1 MKKWIAGI
9 SAAALMLSAA
19 GTAVAAPAEDAPV
32 LDCSTLVTFGD
43 SLTALSSWP
52 QDAAKEL
59 NMYLVNAGIGG
70 HTSAN
75 ALARFDRDVA
85 SKDPDFVTIAFG
97 TNDFVRVNG
106 TDPQV
111 SLEDFRTNMET
122 IVDKVEALDAI
133 PILFTAPY
141 VRDDPPPYQGNYE
154 NGLTAALDEYNAV
167 IREIAADKGVYLVDM
182 REMCDSYDRSD
193 FLVADGVHLSD
204 VGKKAYTDT
213 LVAFMRE
220 HFRTDPDAP
229 RVEYP
234 ERPTVE
240 PGTWTKD
247 IISFD
252 PADWMTPQ
260 TPDLIKVEQNE
271 DGSLSFYNTNGLWP
285 EMHYSPSIDK
295 GVAVPLE
302 GSVLNYDIVTE
313 ASAGIGLFFDGSTP
327 TLAYDNNNI
336 SLAPAL
342 KKWDSSIRLSDVND
356 ILPGQHLQGSIPLTE
371 LGIPESAIEEDGS
384 VLFSGVKVFAV
395 GTAYNRV
402 IINELSVSTGVE
414 IEEPDPPTDF
424 ETTVSLLPT
433 EEQKDQVTQYQGVTD
448 VTFEEDGSLR
458 LARSEESDIAWPS
471 VAIALNQTVDLS
483 TNPYLHLKFVSDG
496 GTANGMLYYTDE
508 SGEQKSAQFSQL
520 VNGDVN
526 DFPGDGDA
534 YVDLAAKLESTGVIT
549 INQITLSVYGS
560 AGQAVVWQELA
571 LAKEVEEPDPTDP
584 DPSEPTNPSAS
595 ETDPS
600 PSETDPSATA
610 TDPSATE
617 TTPSA
622 SETDPTQKPSN
633 PATGESG
640 AALAGAALLLAVACG
655 AVSITR
661 RKK

>member
-122 IVDKVEALDAI
+122 IVDKVEALEAI

-154 NGLTAALDEYNAV
+154 DGLTAALDEYNAV

-193 FLVADGVHLSD
+193 FLVSDGVHLSE

-220 HFRTDPDAP
+220 NFRTDPDAP

-240 PGTWTKD
+240 PGSWTKD
-247 IISFD
+247 IISFNPD
-252 PADWMTPQ
+252 DWMTPQ
-260 TPDLIKVEQNE
+260 SSDLIKVKQNE
-271 DGSLSFYNTNGLWP
+271 DGSLSFWNTNGLWP

-295 GVAVPLE
+295 AVAVPLE
-302 GSVLNYDIVTE
+302 GSTLNFDITTG
-313 ASAGIGLFFDGSTP
+313 ASTNITLFLDGSTP
-327 TLAYDNNNI
+327 TLAYDNKYVSI
-336 SLAPAL
+336 SNAL
-342 KKWDSSIRLSDVND
+342 KKWDSSIQLSKVGD
-356 ILPGQHLQGSIPLTE
+356 ILPGQHIQGSIPLSQ
-371 LGIPESAIEEDGS
+371 LGIPESAIDEDGS
-384 VLFSGVKVFAV
+384 VLISGVKVYAV
-395 GTAYNRV
+395 GNANKEVVVRK
-402 IINELSVSTGVE
+402 LSVSTGVE

-424 ETTVSLLPT
+424 EMTVSLLPT
-433 EEQKDQVTQYQGVTD
+433 EEQKDQVTQNQGVAE
-448 VTFEEDGSLR
+448 VIFEEDGSLR
-458 LARSEESDIAWPS
+458 LIRSPESDIDWPS

-496 GTANGMLYYTDE
+496 GTANGILYYTDE
-508 SGEQKSAQFSQL
+508 TGEQKSAQFSQL

>member
-19 GTAVAAPAEDAPV
+19 GIAVAAPAEDAPV

-52 QDAAKEL
+52 QDSAKEL
-59 NMYLVNAGIGG
+59 NMYLSNAGIGG
-70 HTSAN
+70 NTSAD
-75 ALARFDRDVA
+75 ALKRFERDVA

-106 TDPQV
+106 TGPPGFRRISARIWKPLWIRWRHWMLYRSF
-111 SLEDFRTNMET
+111 SLLLMC
-122 IVDKVEALDAI
+122 A
-133 PILFTAPY
+133 
-141 VRDDPPPYQGNYE
+141 DDPPPYQGNYE

-193 FLVADGVHLSD
+193 FLVADGVHLSE

-234 ERPTVE
+234 ERPPVE

-260 TPDLIKVEQNE
+260 SSDLIKVKQNE
-271 DGSLSFYNTNGLWP
+271 DGSLSFWNTNGLWP

-302 GSVLNYDIVTE
+302 GSVLNFDISTG
-313 ASAGIGLFFDGSTP
+313 ASTNITLFLDGSTP
-327 TLAYDNNNI
+327 TLAYDNNYVSI
-336 SLAPAL
+336 SNAL
-342 KKWDSSIRLSDVND
+342 KKWDPSIQLSNVGD
-356 ILPGQHLQGSIPLTE
+356 ILPGQHIQGSIPLSQ
-371 LGIPESAIEEDGS
+371 LGIPESAIDEDGS
-384 VLFSGVKVFAV
+384 VLISGVKVYAV
-395 GTAYNRV
+395 GNANKEVVVRK
-402 IINELSVSTGVE
+402 LSVSTGVE

-433 EEQKDQVTQYQGVTD
+433 EEQKDQVTQNQGVAD

-483 TNPYLHLKFVSDG
+483 TNPYLHAEICL
-496 GTANGMLYYTDE
+496 
-508 SGEQKSAQFSQL
+508 
-520 VNGDVN
+520 
-526 DFPGDGDA
+526 
-534 YVDLAAKLESTGVIT
+534 
-549 INQITLSVYGS
+549 
-560 AGQAVVWQELA
+560 
-571 LAKEVEEPDPTDP
+571 
-584 DPSEPTNPSAS
+584 
-595 ETDPS
+595 
-600 PSETDPSATA
+600 
-610 TDPSATE
+610 
-617 TTPSA
+617 
-622 SETDPTQKPSN
+622 
-633 PATGESG
+633 
-640 AALAGAALLLAVACG
+640 
-655 AVSITR
+655 R
-661 RKK
+661 RRHS

>member
-122 IVDKVEALDAI
+122 IVDKVEALEAI

-154 NGLTAALDEYNAV
+154 DGLTAALDEYNAV

-193 FLVADGVHLSD
+193 FLVSDGVHLSE

-220 HFRTDPDAP
+220 NFRTDPDAP

-240 PGTWTKD
+240 PGSWTKD
-247 IISFD
+247 IISFNPD
-252 PADWMTPQ
+252 DWMTPQ
-260 TPDLIKVEQNE
+260 SSDLIKVKQNE
-271 DGSLSFYNTNGLWP
+271 DGSLSFWNTNGLWP

-295 GVAVPLE
+295 AVAVPLE
-302 GSVLNYDIVTE
+302 GSTLNFDITTG
-313 ASAGIGLFFDGSTP
+313 ASTNITLFLDGSTP
-327 TLAYDNNNI
+327 TLAYDNKYVSI
-336 SLAPAL
+336 SNAL
-342 KKWDSSIRLSDVND
+342 KKWDSSIQLSKVGD
-356 ILPGQHLQGSIPLTE
+356 ILPGQHIQGSIPLSQ
-371 LGIPESAIEEDGS
+371 LGIPESAIDEDGS
-384 VLFSGVKVFAV
+384 VLISGVKVYAV
-395 GTAYNRV
+395 GNANKEVVVRK
-402 IINELSVSTGVE
+402 LSVSTGVE

-424 ETTVSLLPT
+424 EMTVSLLPT
-433 EEQKDQVTQYQGVTD
+433 EEQKDQVTQNQGVAE
-448 VTFEEDGSLR
+448 VIFEEDGSLR
-458 LARSEESDIAWPS
+458 LIRSPESDIDWPS

-496 GTANGMLYYTDE
+496 GTANGILYYTDE
-508 SGEQKSAQFSQL
+508 TGEQKSAQFSQL

-655 AVSITR
+655 AVSFTR

>member
-122 IVDKVEALDAI
+122 IVDKVEALEAI

-154 NGLTAALDEYNAV
+154 DGLTAALDEYNAV

-193 FLVADGVHLSD
+193 FLVSDGVHLSE

-220 HFRTDPDAP
+220 TFRTDPDAP

-240 PGTWTKD
+240 PGSWTKD
-247 IISFD
+247 IISFNPD
-252 PADWMTPQ
+252 DWMTPQ
-260 TPDLIKVEQNE
+260 SSDLIKVKQNE
-271 DGSLSFYNTNGLWP
+271 DGSLSFWNTNGLWP

-295 GVAVPLE
+295 AVAVPLE
-302 GSVLNYDIVTE
+302 GSTLNFDITTG
-313 ASAGIGLFFDGSTP
+313 ASTNITLFLDGSTP
-327 TLAYDNNNI
+327 TLAYDNKYVSI
-336 SLAPAL
+336 SNAL
-342 KKWDSSIRLSDVND
+342 KKWDSSIQLSKVGD
-356 ILPGQHLQGSIPLTE
+356 ILPGQHIQGSIPLSQ
-371 LGIPESAIEEDGS
+371 LGIPESAIDEDGS
-384 VLFSGVKVFAV
+384 VLISGVKVYAV
-395 GTAYNRV
+395 GNANKEVVVRK
-402 IINELSVSTGVE
+402 LSVSTGVE

-424 ETTVSLLPT
+424 EMTVSLLPT
-433 EEQKDQVTQYQGVTD
+433 EEQKDQVTQNQGVAE
-448 VTFEEDGSLR
+448 VIFEEDGSLR
-458 LARSEESDIAWPS
+458 LIRSPESDIDWPS

-496 GTANGMLYYTDE
+496 GTANGILYYTDE
-508 SGEQKSAQFSQL
+508 TGEQKSAQFSQL

-655 AVSITR
+655 AVSFTR

>member
-1 MKKWIAGI
+1 
-9 SAAALMLSAA
+9 
-19 GTAVAAPAEDAPV
+19 
-32 LDCSTLVTFGD
+32 
-43 SLTALSSWP
+43 
-52 QDAAKEL
+52 
-59 NMYLVNAGIGG
+59 
-70 HTSAN
+70 
-75 ALARFDRDVA
+75 
-85 SKDPDFVTIAFG
+85 
-97 TNDFVRVNG
+97 
-106 TDPQV
+106 
-111 SLEDFRTNMET
+111 
-122 IVDKVEALDAI
+122 
-133 PILFTAPY
+133 
-141 VRDDPPPYQGNYE
+141 
-154 NGLTAALDEYNAV
+154 
-167 IREIAADKGVYLVDM
+167 
-182 REMCDSYDRSD
+182 
-193 FLVADGVHLSD
+193 
-204 VGKKAYTDT
+204 
-213 LVAFMRE
+213 
-220 HFRTDPDAP
+220 
-229 RVEYP
+229 
-234 ERPTVE
+234 
-240 PGTWTKD
+240 
-247 IISFD
+247 
-252 PADWMTPQ
+252 MTPQ

-336 SLAPAL
+336 PLAPAL
-342 KKWDSSIRLSDVND
+342 KKWDSSIRLSDAND

-433 EEQKDQVTQYQGVTD
+433 EEQKDQVTQNQGVAE
-448 VTFEEDGSLR
+448 VIFEADGSLR
-458 LARSEESDIAWPS
+458 LIRSPESDIDWPS

-496 GTANGMLYYTDE
+496 GTANGILYYTDE

-571 LAKEVEEPDPTDP
+571 LVKEAEEPDPTDP
-584 DPSEPTNPSAS
+584 DPSEPTDPSTS
-595 ETDPS
+595 VTDPS
-600 PSETDPSATA
+600 ASETDPSATA

-622 SETDPTQKPSN
+622 SETDPTKKPSN